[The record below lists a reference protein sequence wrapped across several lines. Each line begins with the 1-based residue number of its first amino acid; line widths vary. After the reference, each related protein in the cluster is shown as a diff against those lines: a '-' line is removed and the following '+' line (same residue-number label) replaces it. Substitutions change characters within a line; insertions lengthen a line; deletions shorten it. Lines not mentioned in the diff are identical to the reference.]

1 MSVWPHPGV
10 YPALVV
16 PKAGCHVNVSVLMET
31 TDRKWSHLNLNSKRF
46 DWDLSAQT
54 SQFGRIWKSS
64 GTVTTAMTRVLLFVI
79 IVTTQGKEPMPYLIK
94 HTSGM

>member
-16 PKAGCHVNVSVLMET
+16 PKAGCHVNVSVLLET
-31 TDRKWSHLNLNSKRF
+31 TDRKWSHLNLNSKHL

-54 SQFGRIWKSS
+54 SQFERIWKSS
-64 GTVTTAMTRVLLFVI
+64 GTVATAMTRVLLFVI